1 VLEVENLTVAY
12 GGIVAVR
19 DASLRVPRGRIVA
32 LIGGNGAGKTTLLN
46 AICGAVPT
54 RAGEVRFDGQS
65 LVGQPPHR
73 VARRGVLLVPE
84 GRQILAPL
92 SVRENLELG
101 RLAARGRAETREQSI
116 GEIYRLFPRLEER
129 TKQPAGSLSGGEQ
142 QMLAIGRALMGR
154 PEILLLDEPSLG
166 LAPKLAASV
175 FAALQTLNQN
185 GLTILLVEQNAR
197 RALELATHGY
207 VMERGEIVDAGPC
220 ERLRHD
226 PRVVVH
232 YLGGELAQSPNRGDS
247 EYVSHSGGTQ

>member
-1 VLEVENLTVAY
+1 VLEIENLTVAY

-19 DASLRVPRGRIVA
+19 SVSLRVLRGQIVA
-32 LIGGNGAGKTTLLN
+32 LIGSNGAGKTTLLN
-46 AICGAVPT
+46 AICGAV
-54 RAGEVRFDGQS
+54 RVSAGDIRFDGQA
-65 LVGQPPHR
+65 LLGQRTHR
-73 VARRGVLLVPE
+73 IARQGVLLVPE

-101 RLAARGRAETREQSI
+101 RLATRGRADAREQSV

-129 TKQPAGSLSGGEQ
+129 TDQPAGSLSGGEQ

-175 FAALQTLNQN
+175 FEALRTLNQS

-197 RALELATHGY
+197 RALELAEHGY

-226 PRVVVH
+226 ARVVVH
-232 YLGGELAQSPNRGDS
+232 YLGGELLRQPDQGSS
-247 EYVSHSGGTQ
+247 KHVSHPGGTH

>member
-1 VLEVENLTVAY
+1 MLEVENLTVAY
-12 GGIVAVR
+12 GGIVAARGV
-19 DASLRVPRGRIVA
+19 SLRVPRGQIVA
-32 LIGGNGAGKTTLLN
+32 LIGSNGAGKTTLLN

-54 RAGEVRFDGQS
+54 RAGDIRLDGQS

-73 VARRGVLLVPE
+73 IARRGVLLVPE

-101 RLAARGRAETREQSI
+101 RLAGRGRADAREQNV

-129 TKQPAGSLSGGEQ
+129 TNQPAGSLSGGEQ

-175 FAALQTLNQN
+175 FEALQTLNRN

-220 ERLRHD
+220 ERLRDD

-232 YLGGELAQSPNRGDS
+232 YLGGELARKLNRDGS
-247 EYVSHSGGTQ
+247 EYVSHPGGTH

>member
-1 VLEVENLTVAY
+1 VLEVDSVTIAY

-19 DASLRVPRGRIVA
+19 GVSLRVPRGQIVA
-32 LIGGNGAGKTTLLN
+32 LIGSNGAGKTTLLN
-46 AICGAVPT
+46 TICGAVRA
-54 RAGEVRFDGQS
+54 RAGDIRFDGQS
-65 LVGQPPHR
+65 LLGQPPHR
-73 VARRGVLLVPE
+73 IARRGVLLVPE

-101 RLAARGRAETREQSI
+101 RLAGRGRADASDTSF

-129 TKQPAGSLSGGEQ
+129 TNQPAGSLSGGEQ

-166 LAPKLAASV
+166 LAPKLASSV
-175 FAALQTLNQN
+175 FAALQTLNRD

-197 RALELATHGY
+197 RALELAAHGY

-220 ERLRHD
+220 ERLRRD

-232 YLGGELAQSPNRGDS
+232 YLGGELAPPPDRDRS
-247 EYVSHSGGTQ
+247 EHVSHPGGTH